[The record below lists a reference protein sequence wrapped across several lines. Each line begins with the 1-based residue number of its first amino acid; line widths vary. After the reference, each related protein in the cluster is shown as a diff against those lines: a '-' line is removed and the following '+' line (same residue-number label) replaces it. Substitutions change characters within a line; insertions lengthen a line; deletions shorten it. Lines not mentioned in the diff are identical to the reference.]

1 MSIIGQGI
9 MLGTFTGNYQTKTV
23 IPNASTQ
30 LITPDSGYDALAN
43 ITITGDSNFTASN
56 IVNGVTIWGITGTYS
71 PSLSSTTVT
80 PNGASFTITPSGT
93 VVGFNQVSVV
103 GDSNLTAAN
112 IKSGVTIY
120 GKQGTYAPSLQS
132 KSVTPNAAGFTV
144 SPDSSYYGLSQV
156 VISGNANLTAS
167 NIKSGVSIFGITG
180 SYAPALQSKSA
191 TPNKNQQI
199 IQADSPNY
207 GLSQVTIA
215 GDSNFIAGNIVNG
228 VVIWGITGNY
238 VPTLDNLTITTP
250 TTTNT
255 TWNPTND
262 GYAKVDVIGET
273 NFVAGNIK
281 AGVNMWNVTGTYAP
295 ALQTKAVTPNAAG
308 FNVTPDSVYYG
319 LSQVTVNGEAN
330 LTAANIKSGVSMF
343 GIAGSYAPSLQQ
355 KTATPN
361 AAGFN
366 VTPDSSYYGLSK
378 VVVSGDSNFTAANIA
393 CGVTIWGV
401 TGTHQGG
408 STEDLTAEIT
418 NYRDLSNT
426 QANTITNIISNLQNK
441 TGTADHTLEDRLLK
455 GTVSSS
461 DLFDYE
467 NNRLTSLRG
476 FAFANVYG
484 LKNLTMANITTVP
497 QYCCY
502 YCSNLVN
509 VAMPNITSVGTFAFS
524 NCPNLRSIDLSKVT
538 TLSTNSFRACT
549 NLTVIDLPNATSLTG
564 TYIFAYCTKIT
575 DLDIQKATT
584 LGNEFVNGCTNLV
597 NANLPNVTCVGTYSF
612 YNCTNLSNINCPKLA
627 NVTNYSFTNCKN
639 LTTFECA
646 GTDIWNYTFS
656 NCTNLTSLTLT
667 NTTAVCNLRYTTA
680 FNNTPIAGG
689 TGNIY
694 VPSSLVAS
702 YKAASNWSTYSSRI
716 YAIGS

>member
-56 IVNGVTIWGITGTYS
+56 IVNGVTIWGITGTYL

-120 GKQGTYAPSLQS
+120 GKEGTYAPSLQS

-144 SPDSSYYGLSQV
+144 TPDSSYYGLSQV

-180 SYAPALQSKSA
+180 SYAPSLQTKTVTPNAAGFNVVPDTGYYGLSQVTISGNANLTSSNIKSGVSIFGVTGSYAPALQSKSA
-191 TPNKNQQI
+191 TPNVNQQI

-215 GDSNFIAGNIVNG
+215 GDSNFVAGNIVNG
-228 VVIWGITGNY
+228 VVIWGITGSY
-238 VPTLDNLTITTP
+238 V
-250 TTTNT
+250 
-255 TWNPTND
+255 
-262 GYAKVDVIGET
+262 
-273 NFVAGNIK
+273 
-281 AGVNMWNVTGTYAP
+281 
-295 ALQTKAVTPNAAG
+295 
-308 FNVTPDSVYYG
+308 
-319 LSQVTVNGEAN
+319 
-330 LTAANIKSGVSMF
+330 
-343 GIAGSYAPSLQQ
+343 PSLQI
-355 KTATPN
+355 KTSNPTRI
-361 AAGFN
+361 G
-366 VTPDSSYYGLSK
+366 VEIGPDTGYDGLSK
-378 VVVSGDSNFTAANIA
+378 VTINGDSNFTAANIA

-408 STEDLTAEIT
+408 SSEDLTAEIT
-418 NYRDLSNT
+418 NYRDLSNI
-426 QANTITNIISNLQNK
+426 QANTITNIISNLQSK

-484 LKNLTMANITTVP
+484 LKNLTMANVTCAP

-502 YCSNLVN
+502 YCTNLVN
-509 VAMPNITSVGTFAFS
+509 VAMPNITTIGTFAFS
-524 NCPNLRSIDLSKVT
+524 NCTNLKSIDLSKVT
-538 TLSTNSFRACT
+538 SITTNSFRACS
-549 NLTVIDLPNATSLTG
+549 NLTVIDLPNATTLTG
-564 TYIFAYCTKIT
+564 TYIFAYCIKVT

-612 YNCTNLSNINCPKLA
+612 YNCTNLSNINCPKLT

-646 GTDIWNYTFS
+646 AENIWNYTFS
-656 NCTNLTSLTLT
+656 NCINLTSLTLT
-667 NTTAVCNLRYTTA
+667 NATTVCNLRYTTA
-680 FNNTPIAGG
+680 FNNTPIASG

-702 YKAASNWSTYSSRI
+702 YKAASNWSTYASRI
-716 YAIGS
+716 YAIGSE

>member
-56 IVNGVTIWGITGTYS
+56 IVNGVTIWGITGTYL

-80 PNGASFTITPSGT
+80 PNGASFTVTPSGT

-103 GDSNLTAAN
+103 GDANLTAVN

-144 SPDSSYYGLSQV
+144 TPDSSYYGLSQV
-156 VISGNANLTAS
+156 VVSGNANLTAS

-180 SYAPALQSKSA
+180 SYAPSLQ
-191 TPNKNQQI
+191 
-199 IQADSPNY
+199 
-207 GLSQVTIA
+207 
-215 GDSNFIAGNIVNG
+215 
-228 VVIWGITGNY
+228 
-238 VPTLDNLTITTP
+238 
-250 TTTNT
+250 
-255 TWNPTND
+255 
-262 GYAKVDVIGET
+262 
-273 NFVAGNIK
+273 IK
-281 AGVNMWNVTGTYAP
+281 T
-295 ALQTKAVTPNAAG
+295 VTPNAAG
-308 FNVTPDSVYYG
+308 FAVTNDTGYYG
-319 LSQVTVNGEAN
+319 LSQVNVTGESN
-330 LTAANIKSGVSMF
+330 FTSENIKAGVYMWN
-343 GIAGSYAPSLQQ
+343 IIGSYAPSLQK
-355 KTATPN
+355 KTTNPTQ
-361 AAGFN
+361 AGLE
-366 VTPDSSYYGLSK
+366 VTPDSGYYGLSK
-378 VVVSGDSNFTAANIA
+378 VTINGDSNFTAANIA

-408 STEDLTAEIT
+408 SSEDLSAEIT
-418 NYRDLSNT
+418 NYRDLSNI

-441 TGTADHTLEDRLLK
+441 TGTADHTLEDKLFK
-455 GTVSSS
+455 ETTSSS
-461 DLFDYE
+461 ELFDYE

-484 LKNLTMANITTVP
+484 LKNLTMANITCAP

-502 YCSNLVN
+502 YCTNLVN
-509 VAMPNITSVGTFAFS
+509 VAMPNITTVGTFAFS
-524 NCPNLRSIDLSKVT
+524 NCSNLKSIDLSKVT
-538 TLSTNSFRACT
+538 SITTNSFRACS
-549 NLTVIDLPNATSLTG
+549 NLTVIDLPNATTLTG
-564 TYIFAYCTKIT
+564 TYIFAYCIRVT
-575 DLDIQKATT
+575 DLDVQKATT

-612 YNCTNLSNINCPKLA
+612 YNCTNLSNINCPKLT
-627 NVTNYSFTNCKN
+627 NVANYSFTNCKN

-646 GTDIWNYTFS
+646 AENIWNYTFS

-667 NTTAVCNLRYTTA
+667 NATTVCNLKYTTA
-680 FNNTPIAGG
+680 FNNTPIASG

-702 YKAASNWSTYSSRI
+702 YKAASNWSTYASQI
-716 YAIGS
+716 YAIGSE